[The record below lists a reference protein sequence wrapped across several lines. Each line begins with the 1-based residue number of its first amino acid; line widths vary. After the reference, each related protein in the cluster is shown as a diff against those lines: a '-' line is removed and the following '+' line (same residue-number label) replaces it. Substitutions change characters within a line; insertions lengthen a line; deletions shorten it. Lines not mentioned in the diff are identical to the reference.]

1 MDMKDLIPSPDS
13 EERNWAVLC
22 HLSSLLAM
30 ITLGAGIIAPT
41 VLWLIKKDESEF
53 INEQGKEALN
63 FSITVLLAWIVCIPF
78 TFIIIGFA
86 MMGIVLITWFIFAII
101 AALTASRGENYRYP
115 FSLRLIS

>member
-1 MDMKDLIPSPDS
+1 MKDLIPNPDS
-13 EERNWAVLC
+13 GERNWAVLC

-63 FSITVLLAWIVCIPF
+63 FSITVLLAWIACIPF

-86 MMGIVLITWFIFAII
+86 MMGIVLVTWFIFAII

-115 FSLRLIS
+115 FSLRLIN

>member
-1 MDMKDLIPSPDS
+1 MKDLLPTPDS
-13 EERNWAVLC
+13 DERNWAVLC

-53 INEQGKEALN
+53 INDQGKGALN
-63 FSITVLLAWIVCIPF
+63 FSISVLLAWIVCIPF
-78 TFIIIGFA
+78 TFIVIGFA
-86 MMGIVLITWFIFAII
+86 MMGIVLVTWFVFAII
-101 AALTASRGENYRYP
+101 AALAASRGEHYRYP

>member
-1 MDMKDLIPSPDS
+1 MKDLISNPDS
-13 EERNWAVLC
+13 GERNWAVLC

-63 FSITVLLAWIVCIPF
+63 FSITVLLAWIACIPL
-78 TFIIIGFA
+78 TFIIVGFA
-86 MMGIVLITWFIFAII
+86 MMGIVLVTWFIFAII
-101 AALTASRGENYRYP
+101 AALAASRGENYRYP

>member
-1 MDMKDLIPSPDS
+1 MKNIVSSPDS

-30 ITLGAGIIAPT
+30 VTLGAGIIAPT
-41 VLWLIKKDESEF
+41 VLWLMKKDESEF
-53 INEQGKEALN
+53 IDDQGKEALN
-63 FSITVLLAWIVCIPF
+63 FGITVLLAWIVCIPF

-86 MMGIVLITWFIFAII
+86 MMGIVLVTWFIFAII
-101 AALTASRGENYRYP
+101 AALAASRGENYRYP